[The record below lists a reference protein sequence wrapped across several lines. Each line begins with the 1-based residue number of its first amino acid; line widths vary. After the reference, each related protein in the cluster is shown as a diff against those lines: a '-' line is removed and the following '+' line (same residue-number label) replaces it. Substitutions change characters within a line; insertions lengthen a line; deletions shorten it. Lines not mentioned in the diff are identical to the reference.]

1 MTLKRIN
8 PEILLYHYFE
18 FLDSKKRIMYAL
30 YDADMDKPV
39 SYGSRSL
46 VNGTIRNLSKNVTVV
61 YYKPNSTDGQTFYN
75 PRFQKYS
82 GENEKTN

>member
-1 MTLKRIN
+1 MTLKKIN
-8 PEILLYHYFE
+8 SETLLYHYFE

-39 SYGSRSL
+39 AYGSRSL
-46 VNGTIRNLSKNVTVV
+46 VNGAIRNLSKNVTVI
-61 YYKPNSTDGQTFYN
+61 YYKSDSRDNQTFYN

-82 GENEKTN
+82 GVNEKIS